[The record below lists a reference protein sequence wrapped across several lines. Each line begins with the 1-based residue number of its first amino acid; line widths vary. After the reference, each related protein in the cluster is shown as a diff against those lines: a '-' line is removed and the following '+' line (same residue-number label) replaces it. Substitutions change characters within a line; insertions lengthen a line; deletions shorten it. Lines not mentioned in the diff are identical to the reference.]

1 MRPRRLALL
10 AAAAAVLL
18 GGCSGCSG
26 GLQAERATGG
36 YVQGDYG
43 ITVLPADE
51 REAAPDVSGETLDG
65 EQVSLDDYAG
75 QVVVVNVWGSWCTNC
90 RVETPDLVAA
100 EAELRDDDVV
110 FLGINIRD
118 DRAAALRY
126 EADNDVTWPSV
137 YDPAST
143 QLLGFRGEM
152 TAAATPTTFVVDT
165 EGRLAAR
172 LLDKQSAETF
182 VDVVDEVTDG

>member
-1 MRPRRLALL
+1 MTPRHLFPLL
-10 AAAAAVLL
+10 AAALL
-18 GGCSGCSG
+18 LSACSG
-26 GLQAERATGG
+26 GIQAERSTGG

-51 REAAPDVSGETLDG
+51 REPAPDVSGETLDG
-65 EQVSLDDYAG
+65 DQVSLADYSG
-75 QVVVVNVWGSWCTNC
+75 QVVVINVWGSWCPGC
-90 RVETPDLVAA
+90 RVETPELIKA
-100 EAELRDDDVV
+100 EAEMRDDDVA
-110 FLGINIRD
+110 FLGIAIRD
-118 DRAAALRY
+118 DRSSALQY
-126 EADNDVTWPSV
+126 EAANDVTWPSI
-137 YDPAST
+137 YDPSSS

-152 TAAATPTTFVVDT
+152 TAAATPTTYVVDA